1 MLGLGLPVL
10 DPPTLSLV
18 SGYWFGTC
26 TALIGL
32 GVYSLSRSLQISG
45 YRFCILQ
52 SFLWTGSLQLASI
65 DLGLPIL
72 DPATLTL
79 DWEFTDRGL
88 PILDLAPLAL
98 DWEFTVGASTNL
110 RLTILDPVFLSLSF
124 WEAIV

>member
-1 MLGLGLPVL
+1 M
-10 DPPTLSLV
+10 
-18 SGYWFGTC
+18 
-26 TALIGL
+26 
-32 GVYSLSRSLQISG
+32 
-45 YRFCILQ
+45 Q
-52 SFLWTGSLQLASI
+52 SSLWTGSLQLASI

-72 DPATLTL
+72 APATLSL

-110 RLTILDPVFLSLSF
+110 RLTILDPVFLSLSC